1 MAAEE
6 TSLRAGVV
14 GLGIGAH
21 HAAAYAAH
29 PSVTLAALC
38 DSTPD
43 RLAASL
49 RQYPAATGY
58 TSLDEML
65 SGERLNLVS
74 ICTPDWL
81 HAEMGIAALQAGAH
95 VICTKPLTTT
105 VEDARALLAAAE
117 ASGRSLMAAHER
129 RFTPLSRAIKAVLDR
144 GLLGDLFYVSIDYF
158 DHKERQFNAVP
169 WYKSAEHPRSAMLGT
184 GSHAVDLV
192 RWFAGEV
199 NEVWGVGNHLAYP
212 DFPDDD
218 CMVGVFKLAGGA
230 IGKVTQTYAS
240 IRGMGEPELRITL
253 HGTKGSIEDDK
264 FISRDLYDGAPGRD
278 IAGRKPWRSLP
289 AVAEAG
295 DSHMAQM
302 NHFIAALLADEH
314 PEPDGRE
321 GARTVAACLAVIE
334 SSRTGKPARPAA
346 F

>member
-1 MAAEE
+1 MAVTG

-21 HAAAYAAH
+21 HAAAFAAH
-29 PSVTLAALC
+29 PAVEFAAFC
-38 DSTPD
+38 DGNPD
-43 RLAASL
+43 RLTAFC
-49 RQYPAATGY
+49 QKYPSARGY
-58 TSLDEML
+58 TTLGAMLAAEQLD
-65 SGERLNLVS
+65 LVS

-105 VEDARALLAAAE
+105 IEDARALLAAAE
-117 ASGRSLMAAHER
+117 TSGRHLMAAHER
-129 RFTPLSRAIKAVLDR
+129 RFTAHTRAIKAVLER

-184 GSHAVDLV
+184 GSHAVDLL

-199 NEVWGVGNHLAYP
+199 TEVWGVGNHLAYP

-218 CMVGVFKLAGGA
+218 CMVGVFKMSSGA
-230 IGKVTQTYAS
+230 IGRVTQTYAS

-264 FISRDLYDGAPGRD
+264 FISRDLYDGAAGSD
-278 IAGRKPWRSLP
+278 LAGRMPWQSLP
-289 AVAEAG
+289 PLPDVG
-295 DSHMAQM
+295 LSHLAIV
-302 NHFIAALLADEH
+302 NHFIAALLTDED

-321 GARTVAACLAVIE
+321 GARTVAACLAVVE
-334 SSRTGKPARPAA
+334 SAKTGMVTHPAT

>member
-1 MAAEE
+1 MAARG

-21 HAAAYAAH
+21 HAAAYAAQS
-29 PSVTLAALC
+29 SVTLAALC
-38 DSTPD
+38 DGNPD
-43 RLAASL
+43 RLAAAL
-49 RQYPAATGY
+49 RRFPSANGY
-58 TSLDEML
+58 MTLEEML
-65 SGERLNLVS
+65 ARERLDLVS
-74 ICTPDWL
+74 ICTPDWM
-81 HAEMGIAALQAGAH
+81 HAEMGSMVLQAGAH

-105 VEDARALLAAAE
+105 IEDARALLAVAK
-117 ASGRSLMAAHER
+117 ASGRYLMAAHER
-129 RFTPLSRAIKAVLDR
+129 RFTPLSRAIKSVLDR
-144 GLLGDLFYVSIDYF
+144 GLLGNLFYVAIEYF

-212 DFPDDD
+212 DFPEDD
-218 CMVGVFKLAGGA
+218 CMVGIFKLANGA

-240 IRGMGEPELRITL
+240 IRGMGESELRITL
-253 HGTKGSIEDDK
+253 HGTRGSIEDGK
-264 FISRDLYDGAPGRD
+264 FISRDLYDDAPGSEL
-278 IAGRKPWRSLP
+278 AGQKPWQPLP
-289 AVAEAG
+289 AMAEEG
-295 DSHMAQM
+295 SSHLAQM
-302 NHFIAALLADEH
+302 NHFIAALLAGEH

-321 GARTVAACLAVIE
+321 GARTVAACLAVVE
-334 SSRTGKPARPAA
+334 SSRTGKLTRPEV